1 MRKKICAYAGCNT
14 LVEPDERYCPLH
26 KYKREYEHIKPFEGA
41 TRFNEH
47 LYNTSM
53 WRAIRKKKIA
63 ECPYCVKCG
72 IPKEEAILEVHHV
85 IPPRGN
91 EELFFDPGN
100 LIVVCGNCHKIITA
114 GEIRK
119 RK

>member
-1 MRKKICAYAGCNT
+1 MRKKICSFAGCKT

-26 KYKREYEHIKPFEGA
+26 KHDPVKPFEGA
-41 TRFNEH
+41 VRFNDQ

-53 WRAIRKKKIA
+53 WRSLRKKAIA
-63 ECPYCVKCG
+63 ECPYCAKCG
-72 IPKEEAILEVHHV
+72 IAKEEARLEVHHV

-91 EELFFDPGN
+91 KELFFDPGN
-100 LIVVCGNCHKIITA
+100 LIVICGGCHKIITA
-114 GEIRK
+114 EEIRK